1 MPKER
6 IDSVVEGLGTPLAER
21 LGYELVEVEYHK
33 EGPDWVLRCTID
45 KESGITTDD
54 CQRFSE
60 ALGQVLDQEDPI
72 PGSYLLEVSSPGL
85 ERPLKHE
92 RDFQRFSGQ
101 RVELKLFHP
110 LESKKVFTGVLSGI
124 VTKDSEKY
132 VAIKIDERQTMEIP
146 RENIVKARLVPEL
159 FGNEG
164 GRKKQ

>member
-6 IDSVVEGLGTPLAER
+6 IDAIVEGLGAPLAER

-45 KESGITTDD
+45 KDQGITTDD

-60 ALGQVLDQEDPI
+60 ELEQVLDQEDPI

-85 ERPLKHE
+85 ERPLKRD
-92 RDFQRFSGQ
+92 RDFQRFTGHKI
-101 RVELKLFHP
+101 ELKLLKP
-110 LESKKVFTGVLSGI
+110 IENRKVFTGELLGI
-124 VTKDSEKY
+124 AARDDVQF
-132 VAIKIDERQTMEIP
+132 VIIKISDQQTMEIP
-146 RENIVKARLVPEL
+146 RESIAKAHLVPEL

-164 GRKKQ
+164 GRKKR